1 MMLTMHGL
9 PPKTKYNEIKTLIK
23 EKCNITDFILGT
35 LGVDEDRTK
44 NIRIGVASDREGDV
58 IMKYLDG
65 YRYSG
70 HVLRIVP
77 IGKPANETPQ
87 VNQWCNQQPESNYAN
102 PMNPGQQG
110 VWPVQTNQQW
120 SNTQP
125 IQQQVPVQNNYE
137 YVQPMVGQQN
147 YYHQDRFPHNRGPQ
161 DGFSHNIPSN
171 LIEPP
176 RGNQP
181 RPHAP
186 INIVVTDQQQNR
198 QPIQEGRYPNQG
210 YNPEKPAISK
220 QGFQGPSHMGP
231 QPTQPGPA
239 YIQGHQWPSQGP
251 QDTSRF
257 QKQNPPQFEKSSNK
271 IIEPEK
277 RQILPHNQERN
288 IEHQYEK
295 GGRRFSPPRDHKDSN
310 HGRRVSPPGHRIS
323 PNGHRILPSG
333 RRISPPPRSSQFKDG
348 ISPTGRRFSPQ
359 RQIHPSGRQMSPTGR
374 QNLQPGGHLGR
385 RISPPGRR
393 FSPPAPQISPT
404 GRQNSQSGRQN
415 FQPGRRI
422 SPPGRRFS
430 PHGRQVS
437 PSGRRNSPPPRQIA
451 PTGRPIS
458 PSGRRMSPS
467 GRRFSP
473 SGRRTSPS
481 GRRTSPP
488 GRQFSPIGRRSS
500 PRGQRTSPSGRRIS
514 PMGRK
519 LSPSGR
525 RNSPERSFLPPGR
538 RVSPGRGMS
547 PSSRRISPTGRRMSP
562 GRTSPE
568 RRVSPGHRI
577 TPMNKGPQGD
587 RHMPQRMSPGKPT
600 MGRKMS
606 PGRNISPNCGPPP
619 RSFDRYSPSR
629 NPMDNIRGG
638 PKEVRPA
645 YAAMTQAQ
653 KQPMYS
659 GGYPP
664 DSRETEQYPPGPR
677 KGDQRPE
684 WQERQKP
691 YQPPAK
697 PVEDRRDIP
706 GVQKY
711 DSRRGGDYSRPVI
724 NQPENKVS
732 SPGRMSRSPNRRD
745 RSPTRDRY
753 RRHSPSPRSP
763 RRSWALEKRRS
774 PNIIEP
780 PPPPSW
786 PERQENVYKSSRQH
800 DEENIKKSVWDRPEA
815 QKKQEVN
822 STFFRKEERHNYD
835 QEEKKYFG
843 STSRTQWDSRDQP
856 KQDDELRDRSPLRSR
871 PSDRYSPTQTIS
883 KLPREDYD
891 MTDRNE
897 FEQQSPRYQEPRG
910 ELYQKREKIKDDY
923 DEFRHKRDNYR
934 QNFDDREEELY
945 MGQENLDREIEDV
958 YNRAAELTRK
968 TEEYQRNRSSKTRFN
983 PDYER
988 RVEDDVFGIKDGPSK
1003 QDFYEAS
1010 HSKFDKTPRHMG
1022 ETVIVDLAPAVQYK
1036 RDKAVDDLTGKVL
1049 KKFVPNVKGKVRDDI
1064 EEQLKILIEDMI
1076 FEMFGDKDVSFIEIV
1091 IKFEEKHGTKGM
1103 EKIFDKV
1110 ISKFPIEI
1118 RLMKRPAP
1126 DVSTSPIEIAR
1137 SASTGSMKGAKGFS
1151 KPKFIREEPMR
1162 NSVAMK
1168 RTNPMYMR
1176 EPAKRPMRYEQT
1188 LSKPPAKRFL
1198 PVKKDAPA
1206 KIIKKV
1212 SPTSGAVIEGKPVL
1226 NKDLSKKESE
1236 TKTPTEGETSVK
1248 KTAELS
1254 KSEVSKNIPAIS
1266 KISTSTIT
1274 KPVTKAV
1281 VREERKDDAK
1291 DKAQEEHQGL
1301 SPMLSCALDSEL
1313 EDVMIKVW
1321 QELPDESASKTEEH
1335 VVEKFRNEAG
1345 DDLRNVIGLNITKRL
1360 LNIHNS
1366 LYAKLSFKMRPE
1378 RGALM
1383 DFIKK
1388 YNLKTFKRISD
1399 ESPIFAAQFSNYED
1413 YDRVCKDRVIY
1424 CGNVR
1429 VNVKAC
1435 YNYKT
1440 CPQNLRTI
1448 FSQHDINTT
1457 NCENDKE
1464 SDIKVTNEASPNK
1477 LSVKNKDSEII
1488 KDVKSN
1494 ETSTNMSVRTE
1505 TNSERKSATN
1515 IGTKIDRIIIK
1526 IEKEEDKN
1534 NSVKVDK
1541 TKLETSNSIAQVEIK
1556 IEPTEDMEKVELNT
1570 SQIANSELQDTNI
1583 NKLKDIKVK
1592 TESPQD
1598 MEENEKDD
1606 IANEQIVNLQTKIPE
1621 SQVTQSN
1628 IDQQKEI
1635 KAITEPTHL
1644 KEGNENVKMKDDVK
1658 ESKETINENE
1668 AIEDQDVLALISEG
1682 IVLDE
1687 CSGSDVE

>member
-210 YNPEKPAISK
+210 YNPEKPQAISK

-1137 SASTGSMKGAKGFS
+1137 SASTGSMKDIELPDDSNISDWNMSSMVTSQEFDQAS
-1151 KPKFIREEPMR
+1151 VMAPVLSMVPMM
-1162 NSVAMK
+1162 VPVVMA
-1168 RTNPMYMR
+1168 PM
-1176 EPAKRPMRYEQT
+1176 EQT
-1188 LSKPPAKRFL
+1188 PNNQEDPPQEGYCLYLCKDNFEAINEEQGQFL
-1198 PVKKDAPA
+1198 KEYIVKS
-1206 KIIKKV
+1206 IIEA
-1212 SPTSGAVIEGKPVL
+1212 SERCSDGWTP
-1226 NKDLSKKESE
+1226 DLILRGVQKE
-1236 TKTPTEGETSVK
+1236 TRYVVFTRD
-1248 KTAELS
+1248 ELS
-1254 KSEVSKNIPAIS
+1254 KNWLLKLDFSKFAYFNVIVYTSSDLENERAAIWLPGFPKSRSILPLKKLIMQNKHLENVNIHTWKLVREIIIEKGTRLYVDMPPSAALALEKYNMTLSYELQKVQVFLRTVAIDKDAFDAGLEEISAIGSSNLYQKNAPMPAIDPDAPDILKLCLDNTPVS
-1266 KISTSTIT
+1266 LSTARKIKEELILQIYKHIKDGGNSKTDFLKYGYCQPGYFCVIPENAETANWVKSLRMRKFNNHTITVCETEKISVKHIT
-1274 KPVTKAV
+1274 MTCLLPYEQSLT
-1281 VREERKDDAK
+1281 AK
-1291 DKAQEEHQGL
+1291 
-1301 SPMLSCALDSEL
+1301 
-1313 EDVMIKVW
+1313 KVI
-1321 QELPDESASKTEEH
+1321 
-1335 VVEKFRNEAG
+1335 EKFKMCNRG
-1345 DDLRNVIGLNITKRL
+1345 VKGLKFNLWKNGL
-1360 LNIHNS
+1360 
-1366 LYAKLSFKMRPE
+1366 LYATKNNTKMSYRADVDLESVESLIKLN
-1378 RGALM
+1378 
-1383 DFIKK
+1383 FILDYSKDYIKSETVYMKCHYKVKK
-1388 YNLKTFKRISD
+1388 LKDMIKTFKEETTDTLRVINMDISSD
-1399 ESPIFAAQFSNYED
+1399 E
-1413 YDRVCKDRVIY
+1413 
-1424 CGNVR
+1424 
-1429 VNVKAC
+1429 
-1435 YNYKT
+1435 
-1440 CPQNLRTI
+1440 
-1448 FSQHDINTT
+1448 
-1457 NCENDKE
+1457 
-1464 SDIKVTNEASPNK
+1464 
-1477 LSVKNKDSEII
+1477 
-1488 KDVKSN
+1488 
-1494 ETSTNMSVRTE
+1494 
-1505 TNSERKSATN
+1505 
-1515 IGTKIDRIIIK
+1515 
-1526 IEKEEDKN
+1526 
-1534 NSVKVDK
+1534 
-1541 TKLETSNSIAQVEIK
+1541 
-1556 IEPTEDMEKVELNT
+1556 
-1570 SQIANSELQDTNI
+1570 
-1583 NKLKDIKVK
+1583 
-1592 TESPQD
+1592 
-1598 MEENEKDD
+1598 
-1606 IANEQIVNLQTKIPE
+1606 
-1621 SQVTQSN
+1621 
-1628 IDQQKEI
+1628 
-1635 KAITEPTHL
+1635 
-1644 KEGNENVKMKDDVK
+1644 DDV
-1658 ESKETINENE
+1658 IC
-1668 AIEDQDVLALISEG
+1668 
-1682 IVLDE
+1682 LD
-1687 CSGSDVE
+1687 